1 VNDSPTGPS
10 SASVVDGQKSQET
23 EGPPYQVVIAVRL
36 AAINYAFGLMMIVAF
51 WDYFSTIQT
60 AGSLIWNQALSV
72 AFSVWIYYK
81 IYIGRNW
88 ARITLLVVGGLLVLM
103 ATSRVFTD
111 KFMELV
117 APAPPVVKM
126 HMMIAPAIT
135 LTILWLLF
143 LSAGRHWF
151 RRRRLALPPN
161 KSLERTREG

>member
-1 VNDSPTGPS
+1 VNDSPTVPS
-10 SASVVDGQKSQET
+10 SASVVDGQKSQEA
-23 EGPPYQVVIAVRL
+23 EGPPYQVVIAIRL
-36 AAINYAFGLMMIVAF
+36 AAINYAFGLIMIVAF

-60 AGSLIWNQALSV
+60 AGSLIWNQAFSL

-88 ARITLLVVGGLLVLM
+88 ARITLLVVGGLLVLL

-117 APAPPVVKM
+117 GPAPPLVKLS
-126 HMMIAPAIT
+126 MMIAPAIT

-151 RRRRLALPPN
+151 HRAPLGNAA
-161 KSLERTREG
+161 